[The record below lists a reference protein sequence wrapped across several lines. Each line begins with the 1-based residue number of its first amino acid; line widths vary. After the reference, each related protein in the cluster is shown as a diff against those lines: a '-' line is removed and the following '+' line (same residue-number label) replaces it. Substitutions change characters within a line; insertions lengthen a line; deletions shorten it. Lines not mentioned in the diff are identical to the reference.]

1 MDDPRSSQSGGA
13 SMGDT
18 DMSEAATEDQDLA
31 FGKFVHLLQ
40 YIHTYMR
47 SHTYIYDWIMH
58 KLFAAFVVQTPA
70 SYHCYWQPLLQKA
83 LVILSDL
90 TPFMQMEFH

>member
-1 MDDPRSSQSGGA
+1 MSMDDPRSSQSGEA

-40 YIHTYMR
+40 YIHTYMHA
-47 SHTYIYDWIMH
+47 HTCIYD
-58 KLFAAFVVQTPA
+58 
-70 SYHCYWQPLLQKA
+70 
-83 LVILSDL
+83 
-90 TPFMQMEFH
+90 

>member
-1 MDDPRSSQSGGA
+1 MLEQALAMSMDDPRSSQSGGA

-40 YIHTYMR
+40 YIHTYI
-47 SHTYIYDWIMH
+47 HACTYIH
-58 KLFAAFVVQTPA
+58 L
-70 SYHCYWQPLLQKA
+70 
-83 LVILSDL
+83 
-90 TPFMQMEFH
+90 